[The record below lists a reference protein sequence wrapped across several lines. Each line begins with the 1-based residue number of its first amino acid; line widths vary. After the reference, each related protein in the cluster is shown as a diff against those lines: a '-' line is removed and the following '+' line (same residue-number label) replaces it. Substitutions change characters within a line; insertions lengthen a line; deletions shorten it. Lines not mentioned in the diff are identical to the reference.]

1 MDIKL
6 IDRGELG
13 ELIITGRL
21 DTKNADEVCE
31 LFLKLADRF
40 RDLTLNMQGL
50 KYISSAGLRVLK
62 KTYMKVHS
70 NGGEL
75 ILTNVPPYVH
85 EVLEMTGFAEIL
97 NVK

>member
-6 IDRGELG
+6 IDRGDMG
-13 ELIITGRL
+13 ELILTGRL
-21 DTKNADEVCE
+21 ETKNADEVCE

-40 RDLTLNMQGL
+40 KDLTLNMQGL

-62 KTYMKVHS
+62 KTYMKLHG

-75 ILTNVPPYVH
+75 FLTNVPPYVQ

>member
-6 IDRGELG
+6 VDRGEIG
-13 ELIITGRL
+13 ELILNGRL
-21 DTKNADEVCE
+21 ETKNAEEVCE

-62 KTYMKVHS
+62 KTYMKVHG

-75 ILTNVPPYVH
+75 VLINVPPYVH